1 MSKLIAECPV
11 CHGELKICALKCADC
26 GLELRN
32 DFKLSE
38 FDLLSEDDYKFLI
51 CFLKNKGSLKSLQEE
66 MGISY
71 PYAKKKLDTLLV
83 NLGLAEP
90 DENIFT
96 IPEEIE
102 MNNLYFDENS
112 VKASEIIKKKLKEN
126 GGRVTVYTLR
136 GLPCEVWANRDG
148 NSFSSNKLS
157 PNLTFTYDLFDAVVD
172 LLVSQNGHARKGNGR
187 NYKFGEPECDE
198 TTVVGALAKAWGRK
212 KGESVIDP
220 VFVIASILDWADIAR
235 NTSGELVLT
244 ASYRSKLK

>member
-1 MSKLIAECPV
+1 
-11 CHGELKICALKCADC
+11 
-26 GLELRN
+26 
-32 DFKLSE
+32 
-38 FDLLSEDDYKFLI
+38 
-51 CFLKNKGSLKSLQEE
+51 

-112 VKASEIIKKKLKEN
+112 VKASEIIKRMLKEN

-136 GLPCEVWANRDG
+136 GLPCEVWANSDG
-148 NSFSSNKLS
+148 NSFSSNKLPS
-157 PNLTFTYDLFDAVVD
+157 NVTFTYDLFDVVVD

-235 NTSGELVLT
+235 NTNGELVLT